1 MHTAGRRDTSVQS
14 HFTVVANEANFTAA
28 AKSVHS
34 VGTCAS
40 IVTGTGAT
48 LVQIYLTVTALRESK
63 KITELYLVIH
73 KIIYSLMHIYYSSC
87 MQ

>member
-40 IVTGTGAT
+40 IVAGTGAT

-63 KITELYLVIH
+63 KNYRIIH